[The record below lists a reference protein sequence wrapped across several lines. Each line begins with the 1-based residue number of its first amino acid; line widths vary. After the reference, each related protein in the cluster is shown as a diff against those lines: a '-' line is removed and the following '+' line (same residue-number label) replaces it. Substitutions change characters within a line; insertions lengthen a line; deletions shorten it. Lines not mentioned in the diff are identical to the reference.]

1 MNEFARTGLFVGGA
15 AAIIA
20 AASWIQPESSRS
32 EIFSDTGETFF
43 AGFRDV
49 QSAKAIEVVDYDE
62 AEAVARP
69 LKVEFRRNRWLLT
82 SHGDYPAETRDRLAR
97 TAASL
102 VDLKKDT
109 PVSDRV
115 EDHSRYGVVDPLD
128 TKNPSFSG
136 RGKRVTLR
144 DAGGAVLA
152 DLILGHPVKEKAGFR
167 YVRLPAQK
175 RVYATKTDADPS
187 AQFADWVEANLLRV
201 SAADIT
207 RMALNSYQID
217 EQFGRLMN
225 QQRTVYERNQPS
237 WTPQA
242 QSIANALTSLR
253 VAGARAKPKELAEQ
267 LRSGQLALT
276 LETVMSLR
284 QRGFFIAPNGL
295 LLSNEGELIADT
307 ASGVQYAVR
316 FGELASDTG
325 AAPSVKPR
333 ENRYVFITVTAKK
346 PEAEATAKALTAK
359 FADWYYVISGADFA
373 RLHPSRAAQLKDQP
387 QLQQQQ
393 PPRPAGLP
401 PGLPPELERAL
412 TERLRQQQQQQQQQ
426 PPPPPKEP

>member
-1 MNEFARTGLFVGGA
+1 MNELTRTGIFVGA
-15 AAIIA
+15 AAALIA
-20 AASWIQPESSRS
+20 SANWIQPETSRS

-43 AGFRDV
+43 ASFRDV
-49 QSAKAIEVVDYDE
+49 QNAKAIEVVDYDE

-69 LKVEFRRNRWLLT
+69 LKVEFRKNRWLLT
-82 SHGDYPAETRDRLAR
+82 SHGDYPAEARDRLAR

-102 VDLKKDT
+102 LDLKKDA

-115 EDHSRYGVVDPLD
+115 EDHAKYGVVDPLD
-128 TKNPSFSG
+128 AKNPSFTG
-136 RGKRVTLR
+136 RGKRITLR
-144 DAGGAVLA
+144 DGGGAVLA
-152 DLILGHPVKEKAGFR
+152 DLILGQPVKEKAGFR

-175 RVYATKTDADPS
+175 RVYSVKTDADPS

-201 SAADIT
+201 TAADIT

-225 QQRTVYERNQPS
+225 QQRTVYERGQPT

-242 QSIANALTSLR
+242 QNIASALASLR
-253 VAGARAKPKELAEQ
+253 VAGARAKPKELADQ
-267 LRSGQLALT
+267 LRSGQLTLT
-276 LETVMSLR
+276 IETVMSLR

-307 ASGVQYAVR
+307 ASGIQYAVR

-325 AAPSVKPR
+325 SAPSAKPK

-346 PEAEATAKALTAK
+346 PEAEAAAKALTAK
-359 FADWYYVISGADFA
+359 FADWYYVISGTDFS
-373 RLHPSRAAQLKDQP
+373 RLHPSRAAQLKE
-387 QLQQQQ
+387 QQQQ

-412 TERLRQQQQQQQQQ
+412 TERMRQQQQQQAPPPAAPPKQQQ
-426 PPPPPKEP
+426 P